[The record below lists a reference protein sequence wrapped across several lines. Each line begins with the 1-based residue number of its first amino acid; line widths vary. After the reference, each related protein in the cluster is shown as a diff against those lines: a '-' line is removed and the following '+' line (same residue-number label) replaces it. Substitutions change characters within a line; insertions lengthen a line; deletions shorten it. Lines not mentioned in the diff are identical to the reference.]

1 MKKNKHKNTH
11 KHAQYRIKKLTRP
24 LSERDRC
31 ETREKL
37 RVRESANV
45 ALDRLNERLSR
56 LLVNIFDICLFVC
69 EISFLLCF
77 VFCVPLTAFLEF
89 LLHKLKSFLSLYQK
103 AVSIYKNYGV
113 NGRRPRGE
121 HRDVED
127 QEGNR
132 SKALVRIISVRVLVV
147 VFVDDDGDD
156 FVVFQNETQRFLK
169 AAACVKLYSLSLSL
183 SPFKTV

>member
-1 MKKNKHKNTH
+1 
-11 KHAQYRIKKLTRP
+11 L
-24 LSERDRC
+24 C
-31 ETREKL
+31 
-37 RVRESANV
+37 
-45 ALDRLNERLSR
+45 ALDS
-56 LLVNIFDICLFVC
+56 IFG
-69 EISFLLCF
+69 
-77 VFCVPLTAFLEF
+77 VPI
-89 LLHKLKSFLSLYQK
+89 LHKLKSFLSLYQK

-132 SKALVRIISVRVLVV
+132 SKALVRLISVRVLVV
-147 VFVDDDGDD
+147 VFVDDDDDD

-183 SPFKTV
+183 SLSPFKTV